1 MELGE
6 QRLDEAQLRNM
17 STVELVRH
25 AMTEMKLLVRAEVI
39 HARAELK
46 DELKEARNAGILLG
60 ISIFLAPAGL
70 AIALMAIVF
79 ALPVVQWLSAL
90 VLGVLVLVAA
100 GLLAFFAVKRLP
112 KQPLA
117 RTRDRLK
124 LDWMLT
130 REELQ

>member
-1 MELGE
+1 VDIGE

-25 AMTEMKLLVRAEVI
+25 AMTEMKLLVRAELL

-46 DELKEARNAGILLG
+46 QELKEARNAGILIG
-60 ISIFLAPAGL
+60 AAVFLAPAGL
-70 AIALMAIVF
+70 AIALLAIVF
-79 ALPVVQWLSAL
+79 ALPTAQWVAAL
-90 VLGVLVLVAA
+90 VLGLVVLALA
-100 GLLAFFAVKRLP
+100 GLLVFLAVKKLP
-112 KQPLA
+112 RHPLA

>member
-25 AMTEMKLLVRAEVI
+25 AFLEMKLLIRAEAL
-39 HARAELK
+39 HART
-46 DELKEARNAGILLG
+46 ELKEELEEARTTGILLG
-60 ISIFLAPAGL
+60 GALFLAPAGL
-70 AIALMAIVF
+70 AVALMAIVL
-79 ALPVVQWLSAL
+79 ALPEPRWVPAL
-90 VLGVLVLVAA
+90 VLGLAVLALAV
-100 GLLAFFAVKRLP
+100 LLALFAVKRLP
-112 KQPLA
+112 KRPLA

-124 LDWMLT
+124 LDWMLS

>member
-17 STVELVRH
+17 STPDLVRH
-25 AMTEMKLLVRAEVI
+25 AMTEMKLLVRAEVV

-46 DELKEARNAGILLG
+46 QELREARNAGILFGAAL
-60 ISIFLAPAGL
+60 FLAPAGL
-70 AIALMAIVF
+70 GIALMAIVL
-79 ALPVVQWLSAL
+79 ALPVVQWASAV
-90 VLGVLVLVAA
+90 VLGLVVLLLA
-100 GLLAFFAVKRLP
+100 GLLVFLAVKRLP
-112 KQPLA
+112 RQPLA

>member
-1 MELGE
+1 VELGE

-17 STVELVRH
+17 STPELVRH
-25 AMTEMKLLVRAEVI
+25 GMTEMKLLVRAELL
-39 HARAELK
+39 HARTELK
-46 DELKEARNAGILLG
+46 QELKEARNAGILLG
-60 ISIFLAPAGL
+60 AALFLAPAGL

-79 ALPVVQWLSAL
+79 ALPIVQWASTL
-90 VLGVLVLVAA
+90 VLGLIVLAVA
-100 GLLAFFAVKRLP
+100 GLLVFLAVKKLP

-117 RTRDRLK
+117 KTRDRLK

>member
-17 STVELVRH
+17 STPELVRH
-25 AMTEMKLLVRAEVI
+25 AMTEMKLLVRAEVM
-39 HARAELK
+39 HARTELK
-46 DELKEARNAGILLG
+46 QELRETRNAGILMGAAL
-60 ISIFLAPAGL
+60 FLAPAGL

-79 ALPVVQWLSAL
+79 ALPILQWAEAL
-90 VLGVLVLVAA
+90 VLGLVVLAIA
-100 GLLAFFAVKRLP
+100 GLLVFLAVKKLP

>member
-6 QRLDEAQLRNM
+6 QRLDEAQLRSM

-25 AMTEMKLLVRAEVI
+25 AMTEMKLLIRAEAL
-39 HARAELK
+39 HARTELRQ
-46 DELKEARNAGILLG
+46 ELHEARNAGILLG
-60 ISIFLAPAGL
+60 AALFLAPAGL
-70 AIALMAIVF
+70 AVALMAIVL
-79 ALPVVQWLSAL
+79 ALPGQQWIWAL
-90 VLGVLVLVAA
+90 VLGVVVLA
-100 GLLAFFAVKRLP
+100 LAVVLIFLAVNRLP
-112 KQPLA
+112 RHPLS

>member
-25 AMTEMKLLVRAEVI
+25 AMTEMKLLIRAEML
-39 HARAELK
+39 HARMELRA
-46 DELKEARNAGILLG
+46 ELKEARNAGILIGMAL
-60 ISIFLAPAGL
+60 FLAPAGL
-70 AIALMAIVF
+70 AIALLAIVLG
-79 ALPVVQWLSAL
+79 LPIAQWLSAL
-90 VLGVLVLVAA
+90 VLGLIVLAVA
-100 GLLAFFAVKRLP
+100 GLLAFLALKKLP
-112 KQPLA
+112 RRPLA

-130 REELQ
+130 REDLQ

>member
-1 MELGE
+1 VELGE

-17 STVELVRH
+17 STPELVRH
-25 AMTEMKLLVRAEVI
+25 AMTEMKLLVRAEVV
-39 HARAELK
+39 HAQAELRQ
-46 DELKEARNAGILLG
+46 ELKEARNAGILFGAAL
-60 ISIFLAPAGL
+60 FLAPTGL
-70 AIALMAIVF
+70 GVALLAIVF
-79 ALPVVQWLSAL
+79 ALPVVPWASAL
-90 VLGVLVLVAA
+90 VLGLGVLSLAALLVF
-100 GLLAFFAVKRLP
+100 LAVKSLP

>member
-1 MELGE
+1 VELGE

-25 AMTEMKLLVRAEVI
+25 AMTEMKLLIRAEML
-39 HARAELK
+39 HARTELRA
-46 DELKEARNAGILLG
+46 ELKEARNAGIMIG
-60 ISIFLAPAGL
+60 IAVFLAPAGL
-70 AIALMAIVF
+70 AIALMAVVF
-79 ALPVVQWLSAL
+79 GLPIAQWLSAL
-90 VLGVLVLVAA
+90 VLGVIVLALA
-100 GLLAFFAVKRLP
+100 GLLAFLAVKKLP
-112 KQPLA
+112 KSPLS

>member
-17 STVELVRH
+17 STVDLVRH
-25 AMTEMKLLVRAEVI
+25 AMTEMKLLVRAEVL
-39 HARAELK
+39 HARTELNA
-46 DELKEARNAGILLG
+46 ELKEARNAGILIGMAL
-60 ISIFLAPAGL
+60 FLAPAGL
-70 AIALMAIVF
+70 AIALLAVVF
-79 ALPVVQWLSAL
+79 VLPVAQWVSAL
-90 VLGVLVLVAA
+90 VLGVLVLAVAA
-100 GLLAFFAVKRLP
+100 LLGFLAVRRLP
-112 KQPLA
+112 KRPLA

>member
-17 STVELVRH
+17 STPDLVRH
-25 AMTEMKLLVRAEVI
+25 AMTEMKLLVRAEVV

-46 DELKEARNAGILLG
+46 QELREARNAGILFGAAL
-60 ISIFLAPAGL
+60 FLAPAGL
-70 AIALMAIVF
+70 GIALMAIVL
-79 ALPVVQWLSAL
+79 ALPIVQWASAL
-90 VLGVLVLVAA
+90 VLGLVVL
-100 GLLAFFAVKRLP
+100 LLAALLVFLALKRLP

>member
-6 QRLDEAQLRNM
+6 ERLDEAQLRNL

-25 AMTEMKLLVRAEVI
+25 AMTEMKLLVRAEMLA
-39 HARAELK
+39 ARTEMKQELR
-46 DELKEARNAGILLG
+46 EARNAGILLG
-60 ISIFLAPAGL
+60 VSLLLAPAGV
-70 AIALMAIVF
+70 AVAAMAIVLG
-79 ALPVVQWLSAL
+79 LPIEQWVSAL
-90 VLGVLVLVAA
+90 VLGVILLLAA
-100 GLLAFFAVKRLP
+100 ALLAFFAVKRLP
-112 KQPLA
+112 KKPLA

>member
-17 STVELVRH
+17 STVDLVRH
-25 AMTEMKLLVRAEVI
+25 AMTEMKLLVRAEVL
-39 HARAELK
+39 HARTELRE
-46 DELKEARNAGILLG
+46 ELTAARNAGIMIG
-60 ISIFLAPAGL
+60 AAVFLAPAGL
-70 AIALMAIVF
+70 AIALMAIVL
-79 ALPVVQWLSAL
+79 ALPLVQWLSAL
-90 VLGVLVLVAA
+90 VLGVVVLAVA
-100 GLLAFFAVKRLP
+100 GVLALFAVKRLP

>member
-17 STVELVRH
+17 STPDLVRH
-25 AMTEMKLLVRAEVI
+25 AMTEMKLLVRAEVV

-46 DELKEARNAGILLG
+46 QELREARNAGILFGAAL
-60 ISIFLAPAGL
+60 FLAPAGL
-70 AIALMAIVF
+70 GIALMAIVL
-79 ALPVVQWLSAL
+79 ALPIVQWASAV
-90 VLGVLVLVAA
+90 VLGLVVLLVAA
-100 GLLAFFAVKRLP
+100 LLVFLALKRLP

>member
-17 STVELVRH
+17 STLELVRH
-25 AMTEMKLLVRAEVI
+25 GMTEMKLLVRAEVM
-39 HARAELK
+39 HARTELK
-46 DELKEARNAGILLG
+46 EELKEARIAFILIAGAL
-60 ISIFLAPAGL
+60 FLAPAGL
-70 AIALMAIVF
+70 AVALTFIVL
-79 ALPVVQWLSAL
+79 ALPEPRWVPAL
-90 VLGVLVLVAA
+90 VLAIVVLALAA
-100 GLLAFFAVKRLP
+100 FLAYLAIRKMP

-130 REELQ
+130 QEELQ

>member
-17 STVELVRH
+17 STVDLVRH
-25 AMTEMKLLVRAEVI
+25 AMTEMKLLIRAEAL
-39 HARAELK
+39 HARTELRQ
-46 DELKEARNAGILLG
+46 ELKEARNAGILLG
-60 ISIFLAPAGL
+60 AALSLGPAGL
-70 AIALMAIVF
+70 AVSLMAIVL
-79 ALPVVQWLSAL
+79 ALPDRQWIWAL
-90 VLGVLVLVAA
+90 LLGVVVLAFA
-100 GLLAFFAVKRLP
+100 GLLVFLAVNKLP
-112 KQPLA
+112 KHPLA

>member
-17 STVELVRH
+17 STVDLVRH
-25 AMTEMKLLVRAEVI
+25 AMTEMKLLIRAEVL
-39 HARAELK
+39 HARTELRAEL
-46 DELKEARNAGILLG
+46 EEARNAGILIG
-60 ISIFLAPAGL
+60 IALCLAPAGL
-70 AIALMAIVF
+70 AIALLAIVF
-79 ALPVVQWLSAL
+79 ALPVVQWVSAL
-90 VLGVLVLVAA
+90 VLGVLVLVVAA
-100 GLLAFFAVKRLP
+100 VLGFLAVKRLP
-112 KQPLA
+112 RRPLA

>member
-1 MELGE
+1 VELGE
-6 QRLDEAQLRNM
+6 QRLDEAQVRNM
-17 STVELVRH
+17 STPDLVRH
-25 AMTEMKLLVRAEVI
+25 AMTEMKLLVRAEVV

-46 DELKEARNAGILLG
+46 QELREARNAGILFGAAL
-60 ISIFLAPAGL
+60 FLAPAGL
-70 AIALMAIVF
+70 GIALMAIVL
-79 ALPVVQWLSAL
+79 ALPVVQWASAV
-90 VLGVLVLVAA
+90 VLGLVVLLLA
-100 GLLAFFAVKRLP
+100 GLLVLLAVKRLP

>member
-17 STVELVRH
+17 STVDLVRH
-25 AMTEMKLLVRAEVI
+25 AMTEMKLLVRAEVL
-39 HARAELK
+39 HARTELRE
-46 DELKEARNAGILLG
+46 ELTEARNAGIMIG
-60 ISIFLAPAGL
+60 AAVFLAPAGL
-70 AIALMAIVF
+70 AIALMAIVL
-79 ALPVVQWLSAL
+79 ALPLVQWLSAL
-90 VLGVLVLVAA
+90 VLGVVVLAVA
-100 GLLAFFAVKRLP
+100 GVLALFAVTRLP

>member
-17 STVELVRH
+17 STPDLVRH
-25 AMTEMKLLVRAEVI
+25 AMTEMKLLVRAEVV

-46 DELKEARNAGILLG
+46 QELREARNAGILFGAAL
-60 ISIFLAPAGL
+60 FLAPAGL
-70 AIALMAIVF
+70 GITLMAVVL
-79 ALPVVQWLSAL
+79 ALPIVQWASAV
-90 VLGVLVLVAA
+90 VLGLVVL
-100 GLLAFFAVKRLP
+100 LLAALLVFLALKRLP